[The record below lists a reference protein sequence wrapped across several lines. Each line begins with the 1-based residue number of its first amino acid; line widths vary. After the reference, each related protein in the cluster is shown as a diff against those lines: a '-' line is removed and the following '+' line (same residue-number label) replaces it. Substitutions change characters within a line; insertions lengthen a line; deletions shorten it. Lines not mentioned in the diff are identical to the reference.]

1 MIDDI
6 KKLLYIIEQ
15 KNNDKSVIY
24 NCKEEVILITNL
36 IEQRELNDKLT
47 YDLLVEL
54 YKYIIFSNIHFTVDP
69 RVEEDL
75 RSSYILSVKNAIENK
90 NLTEEQIK
98 NLKDLNEKCLSY
110 ILDPLKLKREY
121 DEFYKKNPDA
131 IF

>member
-75 RSSYILSVKNAIENK
+75 RRSYILSVKNAIENK